1 MPMPD
6 TQLPPAIPPALPV
19 LPPGQRAIAGFP
31 RFGTHMH
38 RPPPRI
44 PDRPALLVDGEV
56 GEPFR
61 VDLRE
66 LADLPVVEQV
76 GDLHCVA
83 GWSAVGLRW
92 SGVRFAVFYEEVVA
106 PRLRAD
112 AAVTH
117 IVASGQDGFAARI
130 RLEDLLQPDVLL
142 ATGLDGAP
150 LPAAHGAPLRL
161 VSPSQYGHM
170 SIKHLS
176 RIRPCRIE
184 GAGDGPAQPVG
195 AGGLIRMHPRA
206 RVWSEERHPNLPAA
220 LVRPLYRLFVTPGI
234 ALGAVGAHATRV
246 GPASPTAPAARPAAP
261 PRAVR

>member
-1 MPMPD
+1 MPMSD
-6 TQLPPAIPPALPV
+6 TQLTSAIPSAPSV
-19 LPPGQRAIAGFP
+19 LPPGQRAVAGFP
-31 RFGTHMH
+31 RFGTHLH

-44 PDRPALLVDGEV
+44 PERPALLVDGEV

-61 VDLRE
+61 VDLPE
-66 LADLPVVEQV
+66 LADLPQVEQV
-76 GDLHCVA
+76 ADLHCVS

-92 SGVRFAVFYEEVVA
+92 SGVRFDTFYEAVVA
-106 PRLRAD
+106 PRLRSGAV
-112 AAVTH
+112 VTH
-117 IVASGQDGFAARI
+117 VVASGQDGFAARI
-130 RLEDLLQPDVLL
+130 RLEDLRQPDVLL

-170 SIKHLS
+170 SIKHL
-176 RIRPCRIE
+176 RGLRPCRIE

-246 GPASPTAPAARPAAP
+246 GPATPTAPAGRPAAP
-261 PRAVR
+261 PRAGR